1 MRIFGHSPVF
11 LAWAGLGISKIRA
24 TGRLPQAGGY
34 SGRKRGSGPDAS
46 RPDAFKPLA
55 LVQKKGSG
63 KTGASLH
70 QGSYLLDVALRDLAP
85 GLGHLGHE
93 AFPRLEGLLGKFAVE
108 STNLLR
114 LSNKAPI
121 SLPCEFGL
129 DLDRLIERPHAHE
142 LLDKGPGLLDRP
154 LGVVPVGIRD
164 SPNADREVLL
174 RRGRADGGGT
184 RRGECADREGIR

>member
-11 LAWAGLGISKIRA
+11 LAWAGLGISKIKA
-24 TGRLPQAGGY
+24 TGRLPQAGDIVGE
-34 SGRKRGSGPDAS
+34 SEVRTLMLQDLMLS
-46 RPDAFKPLA
+46 RRSRWCK
-55 LVQKKGSG
+55 KKGSG

-70 QGSYLLDVALRDLAP
+70 QGSYLLDVALGDLAP

-164 SPNADREVLL
+164 SLNADREVLL
-174 RRGRADGGGT
+174 RRGRAD
-184 RRGECADREGIR
+184 